1 MSKQAGPRTMSTV
14 ETSWRIVHT
23 LQEFGEA
30 GVTEL
35 ANELNIPKTTVYTHL
50 ATLREQGYVL
60 KRESG
65 YALGLQ
71 LLLLGEG
78 IRNKNL
84 LYNAGRAEV
93 ENLARKSG
101 EYVHLTTVED
111 GELIYL
117 HNARGE
123 NAVGEKHF
131 RQKFEDPGHFHTM
144 ASGKAILAFLPEEQ
158 ITEIINK
165 SSLPHETERTI
176 TDEKELRETLAT
188 IRERGFALNDQEEIM
203 GTCAV
208 GAPIFNGDSVIGAV
222 SMTKPT
228 SRMSDENIYKTV
240 PETVMRTANAIEA
253 NVQFLKKE
261 R

>member
-1 MSKQAGPRTMSTV
+1 MSTV
-14 ETSWRIVHT
+14 ETSWRIIHA
-23 LQEFGEA
+23 LQELGEA

-35 ANELNIPKTTVYTHL
+35 ANELNVPKATVYTHL
-50 ATLREQGYVL
+50 ATLREQGYLL

-65 YALGLQ
+65 YALGLRFS
-71 LLLLGEG
+71 LLGES
-78 IRNKNL
+78 IKNKHI
-84 LYNAGRAEV
+84 LYNAGRTEI
-93 ENLARKSG
+93 EDLARESG
-101 EYVHLTTVED
+101 EYVHLTTIEN

-117 HNARGE
+117 HNARGK

-131 RQKFEDPGHFHTM
+131 RQKFEDPGYFHTM
-144 ASGKAILAFLPEEQ
+144 ACGKAILAFLPEEQ
-158 ITEIINK
+158 IDEIIAET
-165 SSLPHETERTI
+165 SLPNETDRTI
-176 TDEKELRETLAT
+176 TDEQELRETLAT

-208 GAPIFNGDSVIGAV
+208 GAPIFNGESVIGAV

-228 SRMSDENIYKTV
+228 SRMTDRAFYETV

-253 NVQFLKKE
+253 NIQFLKKD